1 MAESVRR
8 QVLRLVDQLL
18 TTALAPEERETLL
31 RQMRHLLEPPS
42 TEDSHPDQPGS
53 NRE

>member
-1 MAESVRR
+1 MRSS
-8 QVLRLVDQLL
+8 
-18 TTALAPEERETLL
+18 TALAPEERENVL

-42 TEDSHPDQPGS
+42 TEDSHPDQPGP